1 MNFSEKISELRR
13 ELDKVLLPN
22 ISKECIYLDLPYYLN
37 IGDTLIWDG
46 TEEFLN
52 KNNIKC
58 LYKASCDTYK
68 KRQVSSDTTIL
79 LQGGGNFGDLWLKH
93 QDFRHKIVKEYPN
106 NKIVILPQT
115 VYYKDINKAI
125 SDGIEMGKHNNLTIC
140 VRDSRSYTFL
150 KKYFQKNQILLAP
163 DMAFYIS
170 ETKLNKYRVPEE
182 KDLLFLKRTDKELK
196 GSNSNG
202 INVPR
207 GSEIRDWPTMEA
219 LDSKTDIF
227 YKILKINKKT
237 KGVFIPIVDWY
248 CQRILKKHLIKVG
261 VEFVSSYKQVYS
273 TRLHVA
279 ILCVL
284 LNKPFTFFDNS
295 YGKNKGFYEAW
306 LNDVDDIKFI
316 FEND

>member
-1 MNFSEKISELRR
+1 
-13 ELDKVLLPN
+13 
-22 ISKECIYLDLPYYLN
+22 
-37 IGDTLIWDG
+37 
-46 TEEFLN
+46 
-52 KNNIKC
+52 
-58 LYKASCDTYK
+58 
-68 KRQVSSDTTIL
+68 
-79 LQGGGNFGDLWLKH
+79 
-93 QDFRHKIVKEYPN
+93 
-106 NKIVILPQT
+106 
-115 VYYKDINKAI
+115 
-125 SDGIEMGKHNNLTIC
+125 
-140 VRDSRSYTFL
+140 
-150 KKYFQKNQILLAP
+150 
-163 DMAFYIS
+163 MAFYIS

-261 VEFVSSYKQVYS
+261 VEFISSYKQVYS

-284 LNKPFTFFDNS
+284 LNKPFTFLDNS